1 MAKKF
6 AIMRGDKLHTGEM
19 RGSIAHVS
27 RSQKTPNADPQRR
40 HLNYSIVGPDW
51 DDARGIQAAVEAR
64 TPKKYRKDAVRLLEF
79 IVTASPEWFADNP
92 DDVEAYFEHA
102 VGFYQ
107 QEYGVENVVSAVVHR
122 DETSPHM
129 HLYAVPIDPRTG
141 NLNAKKLFGGRG
153 DMSRRQTAFADHMSD
168 FGVERGKPNPNRK
181 HTKIKDWRAG
191 HSQLDER
198 EAALQDRE
206 KSASAQLQ
214 EARIF
219 HSDAREQLQEVWKIE
234 EANEAQSQQLDAE
247 RKSLD
252 ERAQALAAREQRLAA
267 LERELEAR
275 GDKVAASEGAL
286 EQRQAEIDRAG
297 QVLQQRLVA
306 ARVAQE
312 QFEQQ
317 KAAWL
322 HENRPTLPPLVQH
335 LQHLETLGVLASAE
349 YLEEQDNDQLYDLFS
364 PQEGLTK
371 EGRALLDQYKGVQER
386 AEQFEQTFT
395 PSSDVLGL

>member
-6 AIMRGDKLHTGEM
+6 AIMRGDKLHTGEV
-19 RGSIAHVS
+19 RGSIAHVT

-64 TPKKYRKDAVRLLEF
+64 TPKKYRKDAVRLLEY

-107 QEYGVENVVSAVVHR
+107 QEYGAENVVSAVVHR

-153 DMSRRQTAFADHMSD
+153 DMSRRQSRFAEHMQD

-219 HSDAREQLQEVWKIE
+219 HGDAREQLQAAWKTE
-234 EANEAQSQQLDAE
+234 EANEARSQQLAAE
-247 RKSLD
+247 RKTLD
-252 ERAQALAAREQRLAA
+252 ERESRLAA

-275 GDKVAASEGAL
+275 GDKLSSGEGAL

-297 QVLQQRLVA
+297 ALLQQRLDA
-306 ARVAQE
+306 ARAAQQ

-322 HENRPTLPPLVQH
+322 AENRPTLPDMVGH
-335 LQHLETLGVLASAE
+335 LRHAEALDSALELAE
-349 YLEEQDNDQLYDLFS
+349 FVDQLDAQGVDIYPYCS
-364 PQEGLTK
+364 ENGLTEK
-371 EGRALLDQYKGVQER
+371 GRALLDRYKNVQKR
-386 AEQFEQTFT
+386 AEKFEETFT
-395 PSSDVLGL
+395 PSSGAPGL

>member
-27 RSQKTPNADPQRR
+27 RSQNTPNADPSKR
-40 HLNYSIVGPDW
+40 HLNYAVVGPAW
-51 DDARGIQAAVEAR
+51 DDARAIQAAVEQQ
-64 TPKKYRKDAVRLLEF
+64 TPKKYRRDAVRLLEY
-79 IVTASPEWFADNP
+79 IVTASPEWFSDNP
-92 DDVEAYFEHA
+92 DKIEAYFESA
-102 VGFYQ
+102 TAFFQ
-107 QEYGVENVVSAVVHR
+107 EEYGVENVVSAVVHH

-153 DMSRRQTAFADHMSD
+153 DMSRRQSRFAEHMQD

-219 HSDAREQLQEVWKIE
+219 HGDAREQLQAAWKTE
-234 EANEAQSQQLDAE
+234 EANEAQSHQLAAE
-247 RKSLD
+247 RKTLD
-252 ERAQALAAREQRLAA
+252 ERAQVLAEREQRLAA
-267 LERELEAR
+267 LERELVAR
-275 GDKVAASEGAL
+275 GDKLSSGENAL

-297 QVLQQRLVA
+297 SILRQKLDA
-306 ARVAQE
+306 ARVAQQ

-317 KAAWL
+317 KAAWIA
-322 HENRPTLPPLVQH
+322 ENRPTLPPVVQH
-335 LQHLETLGVLASAE
+335 LKHLETLGVLASAE
-349 YLEEQDNDQLYDLFS
+349 YLEAQNDDRLYDLFS
-364 PQEGLTK
+364 PQEGFTEK
-371 EGRALLDQYKGVQER
+371 GRALLDQYKNVQER
-386 AEQFEQTFT
+386 AEKFEETFT
-395 PSSDVLGL
+395 PSSVGPGL